1 VFGKLQKIVE
11 KIEEYPL
18 TISQWILA
26 FSSIIAIRMLG
37 ENLIGGFES
46 KSPSFFLGST
56 LVAYLFFLFS
66 YLIVLV
72 FLLLYTK
79 ENITKIANI
88 LLWGFTLAI
97 FPPLIDKIW
106 CSSQKCW
113 SFYTFDSF
121 SGLIHRFFT
130 FFGDNPT
137 LGITYGVRFEVALAV
152 IFIGIY
158 LYLKTKRLEKAILGG
173 ILVYVILFILG
184 SFPSWLTLIF
194 QIFSKKA
201 VAVQGFDIAALF
213 LSPISYFSFVDSD
226 FLNALNL
233 KMNLIYA
240 FLVIPTLVLL
250 AWLAYSKKAWEIAK
264 NIRWIQISVHAG
276 IILVGAGLGAYYF
289 PANIS
294 INLFSFFALAN
305 LILAAILAWL
315 ASVFINDIEDLE
327 IDKITNKK
335 RPLVKDD
342 VSISEYGNLFLVSF
356 VLSLILAL
364 TVGIKFFL
372 IILIYQ
378 VIGWVYS
385 AWPFRLKRFP
395 IVASIFSAL
404 ALTLLFIS
412 GFILLADG
420 QNISALPMKV
430 FWLLII
436 AFTVSLPIKDLKD
449 IEGDRANG
457 VWTIP
462 VLLGDSWSRFLIG
475 LGIFVSYSLSVV
487 WLNAKLLFLP
497 AMILGAISFAVL
509 QNKKISPRRVHIWIF
524 GFLFIYVLLMGY
536 LVFWPVIKIN

>member
-1 VFGKLQKIVE
+1 VFQKLQKIIE
-11 KIEEYPL
+11 KIENYPL
-18 TISQWILA
+18 SIPQWILA

-66 YLIVLV
+66 YLIVLA

-79 ENITKIANI
+79 ENISKIANI

-97 FPPLIDKIW
+97 FPPLVDKIW
-106 CSSQKCW
+106 CGSQKCW
-113 SFYTFDSF
+113 SFYTFDSI

-137 LGITYGVRFEVALAV
+137 LGITYGVRVEVALAV

-158 LYLKTKRLEKAILGG
+158 LYLKTKRLKKAIFGG
-173 ILVYVILFILG
+173 ILIYVILFILG
-184 SFPSWLTLIF
+184 SFPSWLTFIF

-201 VAVQGFDIAALF
+201 MAVQDYDIAALF
-213 LSPISYFSFVDSD
+213 LSPISYFSFIDND
-226 FLNALNL
+226 FLNSLNL

-240 FLVIPTLVLL
+240 FLLIPTLVLL
-250 AWLAYSKKAWEIAK
+250 ARLAYREKGWEIAK
-264 NIRWIQISVHAG
+264 NIRWIQISIHAG
-276 IILVGAGLGAYYF
+276 LILVGAGLGAYYF
-289 PANIS
+289 PANIN
-294 INLFSFFALAN
+294 INIFSFFALAN

-315 ASVFINDIEDLE
+315 ASVFVNDIEDLE
-327 IDKITNKK
+327 IDKITNKN
-335 RPLVKDD
+335 RPLAKEN
-342 VSISEYGNLFLVSF
+342 VSISEYKNLFLVCF
-356 VLSLILAL
+356 ILSLILAL
-364 TVGIKFFL
+364 TVGVKFFL

-395 IVASIFSAL
+395 IVASFFSAL
-404 ALTLLFIS
+404 ALTLLFSS

-420 QNISALPMKV
+420 QNISALPVKV
-430 FWLLII
+430 FWLLMI

-462 VLLGDSWSRFLIG
+462 VLMGESWSRFLIG

-487 WLNAKLLFLP
+487 WLNARILFFP
-497 AMILGAISFAVL
+497 AIILGAISFAIL
-509 QNKKISPRRVHIWIF
+509 QNKKISPRRVHIWVF
-524 GFLFIYVLLMGY
+524 GFLFLYILLMAY
-536 LVFWPVIKIN
+536 LVFLPGMKV